1 MDDYHYK
8 NLTEHFV
15 KQFRQRLTKI
25 YGRELPQEELHAFL
39 EQIDRNV
46 KDKKPTQK
54 WDERDVLMIT
64 YGDSIRNDTDPAL
77 QVLHRFLNHHL
88 KEELTFVHLLPFFP
102 FSSDDGFSVINYM
115 QVNPE
120 LGDWDDII
128 RLSEDYKLMTDV
140 VINHISKSSQ
150 WFQNYLRGEG
160 EGKDFFIEEDPATD
174 LSKVIRPRSL
184 PLLTPF
190 ETSSG
195 IKYLWTTFS
204 DDQIDLNFANPAVLL
219 EMVKVIL
226 FYLKNGASMVRMD
239 AIAFVWKKPGTTSLH
254 LAQTH
259 EIVKLIRNIM
269 EAVDPDAILLT
280 ETNVPNKENLEYF
293 GHGDE
298 AHMVYQFSLPPLLLH
313 ALHVGHSKYFNQWVA
328 SLPELPPGCTY
339 FNFTASHDGIGMR
352 PLEGLLPDEERE
364 ALIYS
369 MKENGAI
376 ISTRRNSDGTD
387 SAYEINITYF
397 DAMKTTARG
406 DDDLQKERFLA
417 SQTIMLEMQGLP
429 AFYIHSLLATA
440 NYHEGVNETG
450 RARSINRR
458 KWDEQE
464 IETLLA
470 QDTAHAAVLTEL
482 KIRINIRKNQKAFH
496 PDARQEMVEA
506 GEAFIALRRT
516 STDEKQRILCITNI
530 TPQQET
536 TLPNLIENPENT
548 IDLFTHQKPKIRDGA
563 FVIDSYQTLWLEEN

>member
-1 MDDYHYK
+1 MDDYQYK
-8 NLTEHFV
+8 NLNE
-15 KQFRQRLTKI
+15 QFIKNFRRRLTSI
-25 YGRELPQEELHAFL
+25 YGREQSQEELHAFL
-39 EQIDRNV
+39 EQIDKNV
-46 KDKKPTQK
+46 KNKKTTQK
-54 WDERDVLMIT
+54 WDESDILMIT
-64 YGDSIRNDTDPAL
+64 YGDSIRNDTEPAL
-77 QVLHRFLNHHL
+77 QVLHRFLNRHL
-88 KEELTFVHLLPFFP
+88 KQELTFVHLLPFFP
-102 FSSDDGFSVINYM
+102 YSSDDGFSVINYM

-128 RLSEDYKLMTDV
+128 RLSEDYKLMADL

-174 LSKVIRPRSL
+174 LSQVIRPRSL

-190 ETSSG
+190 ETSKG

-219 EMVKVIL
+219 EMVKVLL

-239 AIAFVWKKPGTTSLH
+239 AIAFVWKKPGTKSLH

-259 EIVKLIRNIM
+259 EIVKLMREVM
-269 EAVDPDAILLT
+269 EVVDPDAILLT

-293 GHGDE
+293 GNGDE

-313 ALHVGHSKYFNQWVA
+313 AMHVGDSKYFNQWVK
-328 SLPELPPGCTY
+328 SLPPLLPGCTY

-364 ALIYS
+364 ALIYG
-369 MKENGAI
+369 MKQNGGI
-376 ISTRRNSDGTD
+376 VSTRRNSDGTD

-397 DAMKTTARG
+397 DAMKTTVRG
-406 DDDLQKERFLA
+406 EDSLQKDRFLA
-417 SQTIMLEMQGLP
+417 SQTIMLQMQGLP

-440 NYHEGVNETG
+440 NYNQGVHETG
-450 RARSINRR
+450 RARTINRR

-464 IETLLA
+464 IETQLS
-470 QDTAHAAVLTEL
+470 QNTVHAAILTEL
-482 KIRINIRKNQKAFH
+482 KRRIMIRKNQKAFH
-496 PDARQEMVEA
+496 PNARQQIIQA
-506 GEAFIALRRT
+506 GECFIALRRT
-516 STDEKQRILCITNI
+516 STDGHQVIMCITNI
-530 TPQQET
+530 TPQQELT
-536 TLPNLIENPENT
+536 MPGLTGNAAQL
-548 IDLFTHQKPKIRDGA
+548 IDLFTGQTPEIRHGA
-563 FVIDSYQTLWLEEN
+563 LVLEPYQTLWLEQK

>member
-1 MDDYHYK
+1 MNYHYK
-8 NLTEHFV
+8 NLNEHFV
-15 KQFRQRLTKI
+15 NHFRQRLTSI
-25 YGRELPQEELHAFL
+25 YGRKLPQDELHAFL
-39 EQIDRNV
+39 EQIDRSV
-46 KDKKPTQK
+46 KHKTSTQK

-64 YGDSIRNDTDPAL
+64 YGDSIRNDNEPGL
-77 QVLHRFLNHHL
+77 QVLHRFLNRHL

-102 FSSDDGFSVINYM
+102 YSSDDGFSVINYM

-128 RLSEDYKLMTDV
+128 RLSEDYKLMADL

-174 LSKVIRPRSL
+174 LSQVIRPRSL

-219 EMVKVIL
+219 EMVKVVL
-226 FYLKNGASMVRMD
+226 FYLKNGTSMVRMD
-239 AIAFVWKKPGTTSLH
+239 AIAFVWKKPGTNSLH

-259 EIVKLIRNIM
+259 EIVKLMRDVM

-293 GHGDE
+293 GNGDE

-313 ALHVGHSKYFNQWVA
+313 ALYVGHSKYFNQWVK
-328 SLPELPPGCTY
+328 SLPPLPPGCTY

-364 ALIYS
+364 SLLYG
-369 MKENGAI
+369 MKQNGGI

-387 SAYEINITYF
+387 TAYEINLTYF
-397 DAMKTTARG
+397 DAMKTTVRG
-406 DDDLQKERFLA
+406 EDELQKERFLA
-417 SQTIMLEMQGLP
+417 SQTIMLQMQGLP

-440 NYHEGVNETG
+440 NYNEGVNETG
-450 RARSINRR
+450 RARTINRR

-464 IETLLA
+464 IETQLS
-470 QDTAHAAVLTEL
+470 QNTVHAAVLSEL
-482 KIRINIRKNQKAFH
+482 KRRIMIRKNQKAFH
-496 PDARQEMVEA
+496 PNGRQQIIEA
-506 GEAFIALRRT
+506 GECFIALRRT
-516 STDEKQRILCITNI
+516 STDGHQCIVCITNI
-530 TPQQET
+530 TPQQEL
-536 TLPNLIENPENT
+536 TLPGLIGNAEEV
-548 IDLFTHQKPKIRDGA
+548 IDLFTGQKPEIRHGA
-563 FVIDSYQTLWLEEN
+563 FILEPYQTLWLEKK

>member
-1 MDDYHYK
+1 MDHHHYK
-8 NLTEHFV
+8 NLNNHFV

-39 EQIDRNV
+39 EQIDRHV
-46 KDKKPTQK
+46 KSKKPTQK
-54 WDERDVLMIT
+54 WSERDVLMIT
-64 YGDSIRNDTDPAL
+64 YGDSLRNNTEPGL
-77 QVLHRFLNHHL
+77 QVLHRFLNRHL

-102 FSSDDGFSVINYM
+102 YSSDDGFSVINYM

-128 RLSEDYKLMTDV
+128 HLSEDYKLMTDL

-160 EGKDFFIEEDPATD
+160 TGKDFFIEEDPTTD
-174 LSKVIRPRSL
+174 LSLVIRPRSL

-219 EMVKVIL
+219 EMIKVVL

-239 AIAFVWKKPGTTSLH
+239 AIAFLWKNPGTSSLH

-313 ALHVGHSKYFNQWVA
+313 ALHTGHSRYFNQWVA

-364 ALIYS
+364 ALIYGL
-369 MKENGAI
+369 KENGGI

-387 SAYEINITYF
+387 TAYEINITYF
-397 DAMKTTARG
+397 DAMKTTVRG
-406 DDDLQKERFLA
+406 EDNLQKERFLA

-450 RARSINRR
+450 RARTINRR

-470 QDTAHAAVLTEL
+470 QDTTHAAVLTEL
-482 KIRINIRKNQKAFH
+482 KIRINLRKNQKAFH

-506 GEAFIALRRT
+506 GEAFIALLRT
-516 STDEKQRILCITNI
+516 STDQKQRILCITNI

-536 TLPNLIENPENT
+536 TLPSLLENPEET
-548 IDLFTHQKPKIRDGA
+548 IDLFTHQNPKVIDGA
-563 FVIDSYQTLWLEEN
+563 FLVDPYQTLWLERK